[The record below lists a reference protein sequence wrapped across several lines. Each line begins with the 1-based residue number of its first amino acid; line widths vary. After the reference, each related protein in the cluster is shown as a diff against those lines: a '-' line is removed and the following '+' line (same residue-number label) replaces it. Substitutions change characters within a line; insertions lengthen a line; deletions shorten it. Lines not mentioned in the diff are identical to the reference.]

1 MNSVA
6 VEDMIL
12 SKLERMEDKI
22 DLLQSMI
29 STNQIQISNLEA
41 KVDSLNRW
49 RERTKNRNLSALSW
63 IVTNVLVLI
72 IYLLE
77 KLLF

>member
-49 RERTKNRNLSALSW
+49 RERTKNRNLSAFSW

>member
-6 VEDMIL
+6 VEDIII
-12 SKLERMEDKI
+12 SKLERMEDKL
-22 DLLQSMI
+22 DLLQNMI
-29 STNQIQISNLEA
+29 STNQVQISNLEA

-63 IVTNVLVLI
+63 IVTNVIVLI